1 MKNFICELKNA
12 LKSKLFYLNCIIPTV
27 LSLILA
33 FHSIQSFKI
42 NSVPVLNEIQSGNI
56 HFNPMIQNYSIFN
69 LWIGATNEN
78 IIKTILFY
86 AFPLVA
92 AIAYGWSFRNDR
104 EVLYSIGKKEYKKYC
119 MSRYF
124 TIFITSGLTLAIPLI
139 VNLLTILL
147 FVPVIYPDSA
157 YDIYFGIF
165 SYHFASDLFYSA
177 PFLHTGI
184 FILFAFVYSGLIGC
198 LSYAFY
204 TVYNNR
210 IIAII
215 ITYIIFFIINWKNDD
230 ISSLITTSNELTVS
244 PILFLSSA
252 RLAFLNVNVY
262 MIEIIILFIYSF
274 TTVFFSNMNVLQ
286 NKESK
291 GNKDEK

>member
-1 MKNFICELKNA
+1 MKVFTSELKNA
-12 LKSKLFYLNCIIPTV
+12 FTNKLFHLNCVIMTV
-27 LSLILA
+27 LSFILA
-33 FHSIQSFKI
+33 YQSINNFKSNATPI
-42 NSVPVLNEIQSGNI
+42 INEIQSGDI
-56 HFNPMIQNYSIFN
+56 HSNPMIQSYSIFN
-69 LWIGATNEN
+69 FWIGATNEN

-92 AIAYGWSFRNDR
+92 AIAYGWSPRNDR
-104 EVLYSIGKKEYKKYC
+104 EVLSSIEKKECKKYC

-177 PFLHTGI
+177 PFLHTSI

-204 TVYNNR
+204 TIYNNR
-210 IIAII
+210 IIAVI
-215 ITYIIFFIINWKNDD
+215 ITYVIFFIINWKNDD
-230 ISSLITTSNELTVS
+230 ISSLITASNELTVS

>member
-1 MKNFICELKNA
+1 MNFFTSGLKKAFLN
-12 LKSKLFYLNCIIPTV
+12 KLFLINCMTMAV

-33 FHSIQSFKI
+33 YQSIDNFKSNAI
-42 NSVPVLNEIQSGNI
+42 PIIDEIQSENI
-56 HFNPMIQNYSIFN
+56 HSNPMIQSYSIFN

-86 AFPLVA
+86 VFPLVA
-92 AIAYGWSFRNDR
+92 AIAYGWSSRNDR
-104 EVLYSIGKKEYKKYC
+104 EVLSSIEKKEYKKYC

-139 VNLLTILL
+139 VNLLTILF

-177 PFLHTGI
+177 PFLHTSI

-215 ITYIIFFIINWKNDD
+215 IKMMIF
-230 ISSLITTSNELTVS
+230 L
-244 PILFLSSA
+244 
-252 RLAFLNVNVY
+252 RLLQHR
-262 MIEIIILFIYSF
+262 
-274 TTVFFSNMNVLQ
+274 MN
-286 NKESK
+286 
-291 GNKDEK
+291 